1 MKLIVRQD
9 DSRPKTINMQ
19 KMKEWKKT
27 QQLVETKQML
37 ISTCWLKNK
46 RTKWAQ
52 HSIISLPL
60 KWVSALM
67 FVKDHFLIKNI
78 KREKS
83 MLFQPQ
89 TQKLQFINRC
99 TKWMELQNTLRILSL
114 SLIILS
120 MRTKIVKTC
129 INMLWKIFYQV
140 SLTTELSQCL
150 LMDKPVQEKHSPLIK
165 LQNIRLMTYSRL
177 QKNTMILN
185 LWCQPLKFMA
195 VNVWICLTT
204 RRNFRF

>member
-1 MKLIVRQD
+1 LKLIVRRD
-9 DSRPKTINMQ
+9 DKRPKTINMQ

-27 QQLVETKQML
+27 QQLAETKLML
-37 ISTCWLKNK
+37 ISTFWLKNR

-52 HSIISLPL
+52 HSITSLPL

-67 FVKDHFLIKNI
+67 FVKDHFLIKNT

-83 MLFQPQ
+83 MLFQPP
-89 TQKLQFINRC
+89 TQKLLFINRC
-99 TKWMELQNTLRILSL
+99 TKWTESQNTLRILSL

-140 SLTTELSQCL
+140 SLITELLQCL

-165 LQNIRLMTYSRL
+165 
-177 QKNTMILN
+177 
-185 LWCQPLKFMA
+185 
-195 VNVWICLTT
+195 
-204 RRNFRF
+204 